1 MISVIIPVLNEVEA
15 IGPCLEQFGGADEA
29 CEVIVVDGGS
39 TDGTHEIAGCVSRRL
54 PVVCRLMRTGAGR
67 ARQMN
72 VGAREAR
79 GDILLFLH
87 VDTYLPPGAL
97 DRIQDALG
105 SRPGAH
111 ASANASENAGG
122 FIGGRFKLRM
132 SAPGWKYRLVER
144 GINFRD
150 RMTGGFT
157 GDQAI
162 FVRRDVFWELGGYPE
177 MPLCED
183 VEFVR
188 RLKRRGPLVALP
200 ETVVTSSRRYEV
212 WGPFRTAIQMW
223 VVKGL
228 YLAGM
233 PAERLAF
240 LYPDVR

>member
-1 MISVIIPVLNEVEA
+1 MISIVVPVLNEVEA
-15 IGPCLEQFGGADEA
+15 IGACLEQLRGADES

-39 TDGTHEIAGCVSRRL
+39 DDGTYEIAGCVSRRL
-54 PVVCRLMRTGAGR
+54 PVLFRVMRREAGR

-79 GDILLFLH
+79 GDVLLFLH
-87 VDTYLPPGAL
+87 ADTHLPPGAL
-97 DRIQDALG
+97 RLIRQALG
-105 SRPGAH
+105 SGP
-111 ASANASENAGG
+111 SARANVRDDSG

-132 SAPGWKYRLVER
+132 SAPGWKYRMVER
-144 GINFRD
+144 GINLRD
-150 RMTGGFT
+150 RLTGGFT

-188 RLKRRGPLVALP
+188 RLKRRGPLAALP
-200 ETVVTSSRRYEV
+200 EPVVTSSRRYEV
-212 WGPFRTAIQMW
+212 WGPFRTATRMW
-223 VVKGL
+223 LIKGL
-228 YLAGM
+228 YLAGIR
-233 PAERLAF
+233 AERLAF